1 MIARSNKLIYDLA
14 VALFLLVVFAGCAQ
28 TRANIKEP
36 DAAVNVETAV
46 IQAINISSDA
56 SQIEVQTDK
65 PLSYTYYKTDD
76 PPKVVIDLAQTDP
89 GSVTKLMEVNAGNI
103 KSIEVAKHD
112 FTGGFLSRIEVM
124 LAKGEEFTVATDSV
138 DKGKLLIKFATPVV
152 DEKRVAEAKEE
163 TKPAPVVTPE
173 VKPIA
178 AQQQA
183 DTQAIKVDEK
193 PAPAVEP
200 SVKPE
205 TQQPQTEIKE
215 EKKDAQ
221 PTPVIASNVAK
232 EEKQVASETNK
243 DVVTTA
249 VTNPN
254 PPIQAKV
261 LRAITANDD
270 GIEINVPG
278 GVDSFNAFKLTK
290 PDRVVLDLPGVKS
303 GMVGKSVAIN
313 KFTVGQARLG
323 IYPDKVRIV
332 FDAAKDSLPAYQVI
346 KSSDGLKVLFVKAPV
361 SENAANI
368 SNEPVNEP
376 AQPAIV
382 EKKAVAPKT
391 SAIEAIDFK
400 IVDDYSQIAI
410 KINGDCNPGK
420 VVKVAGGLSLT
431 INNCQVP
438 TKFQRMIDTG
448 AFPGVV
454 KKITPYQVKVKK
466 GNNARILVKLR
477 QATSFSLKQEGNT
490 VYWNIQNP
498 EANET
503 PAVASKMSKKTT
515 EVAIAAPAQEE
526 KAAKGGETELS
537 QEKKQDAQ
545 LIGGE
550 KKVYTGRRVSL
561 EFSDADIRKILQLIA
576 EVSNLNFLI
585 GDDVSGTISV
595 KLVNVPWDQALDV
608 ILETKGLEKKQDGN
622 IMYIKPKGK
631 FKTENQEEAEAQLER
646 ERSMQLKTK
655 VFDINFAAVGDIA
668 GQFDKLKSERGTI
681 AQDSRTNRVIVTDV
695 EDRLKKMS
703 ALLKELDMP
712 EKQVMIE
719 ARIVQ
724 ASNTFARDIG
734 VQWGLHYRDT
744 GGNGSFLGITSTD
757 VGMGGIVTSAPTVGS
772 LLASGGSAA
781 GITFG
786 KLANDIQVDLK
797 LSAAASL
804 ELIKIIST
812 PKILTLN
819 NKAGKITQGQNIPYQ
834 TVSAEGTKTEFIEA
848 SLTLEVTPHIAAD
861 GSVSMK
867 IKATNNSAG
876 SGSPPPINTQ
886 EATTEVL
893 VNNGETIVIGGIY
906 SDSDNDLN
914 QGVPYLQDIPVLGWL
929 FKSNS
934 KLKKKTELLI
944 FITPKIVN

>member
-1 MIARSNKLIYDLA
+1 MIARAKKIIYDST
-14 VALFLLVVFAGCAQ
+14 VVLFLLVVFAGCAQ
-28 TRANIKEP
+28 TRANIKET
-36 DAAVNVETAV
+36 DAAVNGETAV

-56 SQIEVQTDK
+56 SQIEVLTDK

-89 GSVTKLMEVNAGNI
+89 GSVAKNLEVNAGNI

-124 LAKGEEFTVATDSV
+124 LAKGEDFSVANDSV
-138 DKGKLLIKFATPVV
+138 DKGKLLIKFA
-152 DEKRVAEAKEE
+152 
-163 TKPAPVVTPE
+163 VTTDSE
-173 VKPIA
+173 VKPIV
-178 AQQQA
+178 AQQQS
-183 DTQAIKVDEK
+183 DTQTIKSEEK
-193 PAPAVEP
+193 TAPVVEAPA
-200 SVKPE
+200 KPE
-205 TQQPQTEIKE
+205 TQQIQTEIKE

-221 PTPVIASNVAK
+221 PSPVIASNVAK
-232 EEKQVASETNK
+232 EEKLAATDTKKDAVAP
-243 DVVTTA
+243 DTA
-249 VTNPN
+249 PAIL
-254 PPIQAKV
+254 PKV
-261 LRAITANDD
+261 LRAVTTNDE
-270 GIEINVPG
+270 GIEIDVTG
-278 GVDSFNAFKLTK
+278 GVDAFNAFKLTK
-290 PDRVVLDLPGVKS
+290 PDRVVLDLPGVKC
-303 GMVGKSVAIN
+303 GMVARSIAIN

-332 FDAAKDSLPAYQVI
+332 FDAAKGFLPAYQVI
-346 KSSDGLKVLFVKAPV
+346 KSSDGVKVLFVKAPV
-361 SENAANI
+361 PANDANI
-368 SNEPVNEP
+368 SKEPVNEP
-376 AQPAIV
+376 VQPAIV
-382 EKKAVAPKT
+382 ENKVVTPKT

-410 KINGDCNPGK
+410 KISGDCNPGK

-438 TKFQRMIDTG
+438 AKFQRMIDTG

-454 KKITPYQVKVKK
+454 KKITPYQVKVSK
-466 GNNARILVKLR
+466 GNDARILVKLR
-477 QATSFSLKQEGNT
+477 KATSTSLKQEGNT
-490 VYWNIQNP
+490 VYWNFKNP
-498 EANET
+498 EVAET
-503 PAVASKMSKKTT
+503 PAVASRTSKKAT
-515 EVAIAAPAQEE
+515 ETVQASAVTLPAQGD
-526 KAAKGGETELS
+526 KAAQAGETELG
-537 QEKKQDAQ
+537 QDKKHDVT

-550 KKVYTGRRVSL
+550 KKVYMGRRVSL

-608 ILETKGLEKKQDGN
+608 ILDTKGLEKKQEGN

-631 FKTENQEEAEAQLER
+631 FKTEDQEEAEAQIEHER
-646 ERSMQLKTK
+646 RMQLKTK

-681 AQDSRTNRVIVTDV
+681 AQDARTNRVIVTDV

-712 EKQVMIE
+712 ERQVMIE

-724 ASNTFARDIG
+724 ASNTFTRDLG
-734 VQWGLHYRDT
+734 VQWGLHYLDSAAQIP
-744 GGNGSFLGITSTD
+744 GTSQID
-757 VGMGGIVTSAPTVGS
+757 AGLGGIVTAAPTLGNVLS
-772 LLASGGSAA
+772 SGGSAV
-781 GITFG
+781 GISFG
-786 KLANDIQVDLK
+786 TLSSKLELDLK
-797 LSAAASL
+797 LSAAATL

-834 TVSAEGTKTEFIEA
+834 TVSAEGTQTQFIEA
-848 SLTLEVTPHIAAD
+848 ALTLEVTPHIAAD
-861 GSVSMK
+861 GSISMK
-867 IKATNNSAG
+867 IKASNDSPGT
-876 SGSPPPINTQ
+876 GSPPPINTQ

-893 VNNGETIVIGGIY
+893 VNSGDTIVIGGIY
-906 SDSDNDLN
+906 SDSDTDSD
-914 QGVPYLQDIPVLGWL
+914 QGVPYLQNIPVLGWL